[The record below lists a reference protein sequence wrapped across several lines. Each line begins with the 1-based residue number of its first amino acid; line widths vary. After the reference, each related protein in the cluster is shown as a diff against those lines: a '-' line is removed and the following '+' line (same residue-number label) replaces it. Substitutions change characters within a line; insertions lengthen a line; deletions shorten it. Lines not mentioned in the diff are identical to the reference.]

1 VRHSIETNGRPIFA
15 KARRLDPEKHR
26 IAEAEFRKLEK
37 AGIVRRSNSPWSSP
51 LHMVLKPDGSW
62 RPCGDYRRLN
72 LATKHDRYPLPSIMD
87 LSTRLHGCRYLVK
100 GYHQVPM
107 DPDDIPK
114 MAIITPFGL
123 FEYLFMPFGL
133 MNAAQTFQRLMDR
146 LFGHLPFVI
155 TYLDDHLIASATL
168 EEHLQHLAEFFQVL
182 LDNGLTINPSKCTF
196 AVTSVKFL
204 GHMVSESGIKP
215 LPRHVTAIQEF
226 PQPTD
231 IKQLQQFLGLV
242 NFYRRFLPSVAKTL
256 KPLTDLLRGSP
267 KRLEWT
273 QQADAAFAAAKT
285 ALIAAVPLSHPAPG
299 ATLALA
305 VDASDTHVG
314 ATLQQLENRAWRPL
328 AFFSRKLSP
337 TECRYSTF
345 DRELL
350 AAFSAVRHFRFL
362 LEGRQF
368 RLLTDH
374 KPLVTALSRLSPPWS
389 ARQQRQLAYLSEFT
403 SDIRHTPGHANV
415 VADALSRPSPSPAR
429 RREQKAQHNPPPSL
443 YQPKGANLSA
453 AALHANNGSKP
464 LPPAAAT
471 AFTPQPTATAEPAAP
486 LTEPLDFV
494 AMAAAQR
501 ECPDFKTMQASPSI
515 QLVYRW
521 TGDHFLYGDVSTGVF
536 RPFIPRQFRSA
547 VILSQHNLHH
557 PGIRATTRLVTAA
570 YCWPHMGRTI
580 ADAAHAC

>member
-1 VRHSIETNGRPIFA
+1 
-15 KARRLDPEKHR
+15 
-26 IAEAEFRKLEK
+26 
-37 AGIVRRSNSPWSSP
+37 
-51 LHMVLKPDGSW
+51 M
-62 RPCGDYRRLN
+62 
-72 LATKHDRYPLPSIMD
+72 
-87 LSTRLHGCRYLVK
+87 
-100 GYHQVPM
+100 
-107 DPDDIPK
+107 
-114 MAIITPFGL
+114 
-123 FEYLFMPFGL
+123 
-133 MNAAQTFQRLMDR
+133 
-146 LFGHLPFVI
+146 
-155 TYLDDHLIASATL
+155 
-168 EEHLQHLAEFFQVL
+168 
-182 LDNGLTINPSKCTF
+182 F

-285 ALIAAVPLSHPAPG
+285 TLFAAVPLSHPAPG

-305 VDASDTHVG
+305 VDESDTHVG
-314 ATLQQLENRAWRPL
+314 AALQQLENLAWRPL

-389 ARQQRQLAYLSEFT
+389 ARQQCQLAYLSEFT

-429 RREQKAQHNPPPSL
+429 RRGQTAQHNSPPTQS
-443 YQPKGANLSA
+443 QPQGANLSA
-453 AALHANNGSKP
+453 AALHASKCSKP

-471 AFTPQPTATAEPAAP
+471 AVPPQTATAADPAAP
-486 LTEPLDFV
+486 IAEPLDFV

-501 ECPDFKTMQASPSI
+501 ECPDFKTMQTSPSI
-515 QLVYRW
+515 QLVYRR
-521 TGDHFLYGDVSTGVF
+521 TGNHFLYGDVSTGVF
-536 RPFIPRQFRSA
+536 RPFVPRQFRSA
-547 VILSQHNLHH
+547 VVTTQHTPSRN
-557 PGIRATTRLVTAA
+557 
-570 YCWPHMGRTI
+570 
-580 ADAAHAC
+580 

>member
-1 VRHSIETNGRPIFA
+1 MQQISVLPHSSSKSSTGPPLAGADCKPISSWGTVKKTLNFGIRTFLCTFLLAAVTKPILGVDFLSENHLLVDPHFGQVLDAESLEPLAPSGKIPGRSGLASSLCHVAPAVRSLLASFPSIVGDGSGTPNPKHGVRHSIETNGRPVFA

-37 AGIVRRSNSPWSSP
+37 AGIVHRSNSPWSSP
-51 LHMVLKPDGSW
+51 LHMVPKPDGSW

-87 LSTRLHGCRYLVK
+87 LSTRLHGCRYFSVVDLVK

-107 DPDDIPK
+107 DPVDIPK
-114 MAIITPFGL
+114 TAIITPFGL

-133 MNAAQTFQRLMDR
+133 MNAAQTFQRLMNR
-146 LFGHLPFVI
+146 LFGHLPFVF

-182 LDNGLTINPSKCTF
+182 QDNGLTINPSKCTF

-215 LPRHVTAIQEF
+215 LPCHVTAIQEF

-256 KPLTDLLRGSP
+256 KPLTDLLQGSP
-267 KRLEWT
+267 NWLEWT
-273 QQADAAFAAAKT
+273 QQADAAFAPAKT

-314 ATLQQLENRAWRPL
+314 AALQQLENRAWRPL

-362 LEGRQF
+362 LEGR
-368 RLLTDH
+368 R
-374 KPLVTALSRLSPPWS
+374 
-389 ARQQRQLAYLSEFT
+389 
-403 SDIRHTPGHANV
+403 
-415 VADALSRPSPSPAR
+415 
-429 RREQKAQHNPPPSL
+429 
-443 YQPKGANLSA
+443 
-453 AALHANNGSKP
+453 
-464 LPPAAAT
+464 
-471 AFTPQPTATAEPAAP
+471 
-486 LTEPLDFV
+486 
-494 AMAAAQR
+494 
-501 ECPDFKTMQASPSI
+501 
-515 QLVYRW
+515 
-521 TGDHFLYGDVSTGVF
+521 
-536 RPFIPRQFRSA
+536 
-547 VILSQHNLHH
+547 
-557 PGIRATTRLVTAA
+557 TTNH
-570 YCWPHMGRTI
+570 W
-580 ADAAHAC
+580 